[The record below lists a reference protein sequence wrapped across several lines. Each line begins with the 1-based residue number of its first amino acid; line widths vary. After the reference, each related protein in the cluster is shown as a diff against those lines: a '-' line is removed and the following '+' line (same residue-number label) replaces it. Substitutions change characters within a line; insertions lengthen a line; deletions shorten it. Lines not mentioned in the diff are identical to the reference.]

1 MYFSRWNAVLAR
13 SRGDDSANVWY
24 ACMCTSLG
32 EEDNEIRFS
41 GFISDVDADTH
52 RQGRLEQGT

>member
-24 ACMCTSLG
+24 AYVLRWG

-41 GFISDVDADTH
+41 GFISDVDADVPSP
-52 RQGRLEQGT
+52 GTFGART